1 VRVAR
6 KNSDKYLIMDMKKGG
21 LSKRQLL
28 FLLYLSVFLGPFG
41 GNTVLAL
48 IPSLERFFN
57 VDITFIAAS
66 ITFYMLP
73 FALFQLFSGALS
85 DIYGRKRIILF
96 GFLIFSLASLFCAA
110 SSNVGLFLGAR
121 ALQGLGSAFIAPLIM
136 AIIGDL
142 FPYKERGR
150 IMGGYGASTTAGI
163 ALGPLVG
170 GFFALIDWRL
180 VFLML
185 FAYSGVL
192 GFVNLFSFDV
202 PTSDGELKDLLRRV
216 SGVLKN
222 KAVLLLCMIG
232 FLIFFGNIAT
242 MTFLSDTLKLSVSE
256 DKIGILLST
265 FGFFGVAIAPAAG
278 YLTDFIG
285 RKKTLL
291 SGLVIVLTAFLIFLW
306 VKSYL
311 VFFVPMAIMG
321 IGSTTVFISL
331 NTLVVESMPES
342 RGAATSIYNSFRFQ
356 GYALSPVATLPV
368 YFVHGIHGIFLL
380 CLGFAVL
387 NILISTRIHG

>member
-1 VRVAR
+1 
-6 KNSDKYLIMDMKKGG
+6 MDMKKGG
-21 LSKRQLL
+21 LSKRYLL
-28 FLLYLSVFLGPFG
+28 ILLYLSVFLGPFG

-66 ITFYMLP
+66 ITLYMIP
-73 FALFQLFSGALS
+73 FAFFQLFSGALS

-96 GFLIFSLASLFCAA
+96 GFLTFSLASLLCAA
-110 SSNVGLFLGAR
+110 SNNIGLFLSAR
-121 ALQGLGSAFIAPLIM
+121 VLQGLGSAFIAPVIM

-150 IMGGYGASTTAGI
+150 VMGGYSLSTTAGI

-185 FAYSGVL
+185 FAFSGVL
-192 GFVNLFSFDV
+192 GSVYLFSFDA
-202 PTSDGELKDLLRRV
+202 PTSEGELKDVVRKI

-222 KAVLLLCMIG
+222 QAVLLLCMIG
-232 FLIFFGNIAT
+232 LLLFFGTIAT
-242 MTFLSDTLKLSVSE
+242 MTFLADTLKVSVSE

-265 FGFFGVAIAPAAG
+265 FGWLGIPTALAAG

-291 SGLVIVLTAFLIFLW
+291 GGLVIMLTAFLIFMQ
-306 VKSYL
+306 VDSYL
-311 VFFVPMAIMG
+311 SFFVPMAIMG
-321 IGSTTVFISL
+321 IGSATVFTSL
-331 NTLVVESMPES
+331 NTMVVECVPES
-342 RGAATSIYNSFRFQ
+342 RGAAASIYNSFRFL

-368 YFVHGIHGIFLL
+368 YFVYGLHGIFLL
-380 CLGFAVL
+380 CLGFAVM
-387 NILISTRIHG
+387 NILISTRIRG